1 MDRDALDI
9 RDTNRGCRLRVRV
22 KPGAR
27 TEAVLAVHDGALK
40 IAVAAP
46 PERGKANEALTT
58 FVAGILGIRRTQVA
72 VMAGRRSQHKSL
84 EIEGLDAK
92 EVVARIARAR
102 GARESR
108 MPRAPQK
115 EVEERE

>member
-1 MDRDALDI
+1 MNPDALDI
-9 RDTNRGCRLRVRV
+9 RDTGRGCRLRVRV

-27 TEAVLAVHDGALK
+27 TEAILALHDGALK

-46 PERGKANEALTT
+46 PERGKANDALT
-58 FVAGILGIRRTQVA
+58 ALIARILGIHRARVA
-72 VMAGRRSQHKSL
+72 VVAGRSSRDKSL
-84 EIEGLDAK
+84 EIEGLDAS

-108 MPRAPQK
+108 MPRASQK
-115 EVEERE
+115 EVEERG